1 MTREGKP
8 AFIEQTLCLKPT
20 PMRKLHSE
28 LSPYS
33 PQTILGV
40 SIGVLAHCCTEFGR
54 FGEERIERK
63 VGGGIQKLI

>member
-8 AFIEQTLCLKPT
+8 AFIEQILCLRPT
-20 PMRKLHSE
+20 PRGKLRSE

-40 SIGVLAHCCTEFGR
+40 SIGLLAHCCIEFGR

-63 VGGGIQKLI
+63 VGGRIQKLI

>member
-1 MTREGKP
+1 MTREGMP
-8 AFIEQTLCLKPT
+8 AFIEQILCLRPT
-20 PMRKLHSE
+20 PRGKLHSE

-40 SIGVLAHCCTEFGR
+40 SIGLLAHCCIEFGR

-63 VGGGIQKLI
+63 VGGRIQKLI